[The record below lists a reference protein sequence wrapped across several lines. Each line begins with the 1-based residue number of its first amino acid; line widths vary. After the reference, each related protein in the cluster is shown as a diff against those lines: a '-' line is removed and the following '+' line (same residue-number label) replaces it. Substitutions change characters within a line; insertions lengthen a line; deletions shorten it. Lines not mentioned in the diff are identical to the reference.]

1 MISLIVAK
9 SSNGVIGKNN
19 AMPWHIP
26 AELKYFKEVTSNHT
40 VIMGKN
46 TLLSIGK
53 ALPNRRNI
61 VLTTN
66 PNFVYDN
73 VEVVHSVEEA
83 IARSNKEEEVFVIGG
98 KMIYEQFLP
107 FASKLY
113 ITEIEQEFDGDTFF
127 PLINWDDYK
136 LISKRKGLKDE
147 KNNYNYY
154 FNVYEKNKK

>member
-73 VEVVHSVEEA
+73 VEVVHSIHEA
-83 IARSNKEEEVFVIGG
+83 IALIDKDEEVFVIGG

-127 PLINWDDYK
+127 PIINWEEYK

-147 KNNYNYY
+147 KNNYDYY
-154 FNVYEKNKK
+154 FKIYERN